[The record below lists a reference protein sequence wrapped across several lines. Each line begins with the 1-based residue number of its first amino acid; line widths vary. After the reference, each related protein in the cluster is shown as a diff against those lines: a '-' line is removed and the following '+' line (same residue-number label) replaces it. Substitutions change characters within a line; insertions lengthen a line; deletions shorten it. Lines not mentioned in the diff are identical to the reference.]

1 MRSADLD
8 DDTSPYSLSHPPGNK
23 FHYHAHNNS
32 RDYTSGLFKWKRAS
46 GIPEVTRRMGK
57 ERVEDEPP
65 DPRVVDAHI
74 SRCLTDAANFCRA
87 PSHPDDWRQVHAL
100 GDLIH
105 ASETNSKEA
114 VRSLRHELRSR
125 EVYVQ
130 RRAVRAWGIW
140 SLSSGGI
147 FGTYAANTQLLGI
160 LEDMLSN
167 SLTPREVRDDLLEVL
182 SALAFRVRTNETH
195 PVQNFTASST
205 GCALMGASTP
215 GPRPAWRGT
224 PATCPVWRKSRLGA
238 C

>member
-1 MRSADLD
+1 MRRADLD
-8 DDTSPYSLSHPPGNK
+8 DDTSPYSLSHPPENK
-23 FHYHAHNNS
+23 FHYHEHSNAK
-32 RDYTSGLFKWKRAS
+32 DYASGLFKWKRAS
-46 GIPEVTRRMGK
+46 GIAEVTRRMGK

-100 GDLIH
+100 GHSIQ

-114 VRSLRHELRSR
+114 VRTLRHELRSR
-125 EVYVQ
+125 EAYVQ

-140 SLSSGGI
+140 SLSSGGN

-167 SLTPREVRDDLLEVL
+167 SSTQREVCDDILEVL
-182 SALAFRVRTNETH
+182 SALAFRVREKETH
-195 PVQNFTASST
+195 PVQNFTAFST
-205 GCALMGASTP
+205 GCAFMGSSP
-215 GPRPAWRGT
+215 P
-224 PATCPVWRKSRLGA
+224 
-238 C
+238 